1 MKKLLSIALVAL
13 VAISAQAAAISWSSA
28 AISFDG
34 STMKN
39 NTSVMGYLI
48 ALEGTSLDESY
59 TLTEGF
65 SASNIGTVIHTDSNG
80 TNKGGKVAGTADIT
94 GYANGDAFALL
105 LVYTVGKDTYFNLSS
120 SVNVLEGLDPTD
132 PTVAAEEWSDFT
144 INGSTVAEKGTLKA
158 GAGWTAVPEPASAML
173 ALAGV
178 AMLIRRRK

>member
-1 MKKLLSIALVAL
+1 MKKLLSLAIVGIL
-13 VAISAQAAAISWSSA
+13 AISVQAATIPWSSA

-48 ALEGTSLDESY
+48 ALDGTSLDESY

-65 SASNIGTVIHTDSNG
+65 SALTIGAIVNSDLNG
-80 TNKGGKVAGTADIT
+80 TSKAGKVAGTADVSNYT
-94 GYANGDAFALL
+94 NGDAFAVLIT
-105 LVYTVGKDTYFNLSS
+105 YTDGDNTYYNLSS
-120 SVNVLEGLDPTD
+120 SVYTLSGLDPND
-132 PTVAAEEWSDFT
+132 ISVAPTQWADFA
-144 INGSTVAEKGTLKA
+144 INGATSSEKGTLKA
-158 GAGWTAVPEPASAML
+158 GGGWTAVPEPASAML